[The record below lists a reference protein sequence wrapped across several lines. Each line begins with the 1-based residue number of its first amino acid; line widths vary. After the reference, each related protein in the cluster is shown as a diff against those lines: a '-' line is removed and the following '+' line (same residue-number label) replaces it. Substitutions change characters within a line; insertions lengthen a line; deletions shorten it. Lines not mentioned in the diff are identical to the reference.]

1 MSTFTLDTLHT
12 LNLWACD
19 TEILQEK
26 YYYLDVDTLSSTIL
40 ELIKET
46 EVQKCFSFF
55 LSLFGGKLLC
65 NVVLVSALVVVVVPL
80 LSHVWLLQ
88 PHGLQPARLLCPWGS
103 ADKNTGVGCHFLLQ
117 VSAIQQYKSAV
128 TIHISLLSGAS
139 LPFPHPIPLGHHRVP
154 DRGSLCYRATSHM
167 TVHKCLVLVN
177 ERARIWNKL
186 GWAPECSCLTVLCS
200 SSHRRANLIY
210 IDQKLYTA
218 M

>member
-1 MSTFTLDTLHT
+1 MSTFTLDTLYA
-12 LNLWACD
+12 LNLWTRD
-19 TEILQEK
+19 TETLQEK

-55 LSLFGGKLLC
+55 LWRKIALQCRVGFCHGGGGGSIAKSCLTL
-65 NVVLVSALVVVVVPL
+65 ATAWTAARQAPL
-80 LSHVWLLQ
+80 SMGFCRQEYW
-88 PHGLQPARLLCPWGS
+88 
-103 ADKNTGVGCHFLLQ
+103 
-117 VSAIQQYKSAV
+117 
-128 TIHISLLSGAS
+128 SG
-139 LPFPHPIPLGHHRVP
+139 LPFPSPGFCHTTIQISCNYTYIPFLWSLPPLASPHPSRSSQSARP
-154 DRGSLCYRATSHM
+154 GSLCYRATSHM

-186 GWAPECSCLTVLCS
+186 GWTPECSCLTVLCS